1 MSGQQGPHQHGQG
14 DYWAQADRGSTAIV
28 NVIRYEHV
36 RPQEPDPALLEDCR
50 ALLEDLPLDHVPA
63 AAPPP
68 PGSKEPPID
77 PNPLF
82 IGREEDL
89 KALAAE
95 VKASSTAA
103 GPVKTVC
110 VSGIGGVGK
119 TQLAGEFA
127 HRYGRF
133 FCGGVYWL
141 NLSRPDAAAEEIAN
155 CGGAGAMDLRGD
167 FDRLPLNDKV
177 RAVKAAWLNEL
188 PRLLVLDN
196 CEDAEA
202 LRACRPTTG
211 GCRVLLTS
219 RGVFGDPALAVVA
232 LELEVLDREQS
243 VELLRSRCPGL
254 ELEEDDLVAVA
265 KELGDLPLALDLAG
279 RFLYEYRDIVSPS
292 GYVEQLRAVEPV
304 NHPSLRRT
312 EGYSPTDHELDVG
325 RTFVVSYQRLDQEDP
340 TDRLAIRLL
349 ARAARFAPGEPIE
362 RDLLLATLGDSNGSD
377 EPTEGASDAYRR
389 IDALRRLTGLGLVRE
404 SEAGL
409 VSMHRLVASFAR
421 REVEDGEA
429 QDDVVRAVAREAIDA
444 AEANRPSVLTRLLPH
459 LRHVTGVL
467 EDRQDETAYMAR
479 FALGASFLKLGSYAE
494 AVPLLEGAVKYNTAH
509 SGPTAWV
516 TMRQRSDLGVAMN
529 RSGDID
535 GALEVFNAVLTD
547 QERELGP
554 NHIDVASTLNNIGAL
569 LRDQGRFDEV
579 LPIYERALDIRMNA
593 LGREHRDTA
602 ESLHNMGAL
611 MMDLEHYEEAWPFLG
626 AALEINENVM
636 GRDHL
641 DNVGPLLK
649 MGWLLRRAGDL
660 NRARTFYERALRIR
674 ENELGPEHSH
684 VGATL
689 HDLGSLLAERGSH
702 DEARPYLERALQI
715 SLDTNGEDHAATG
728 MRLDSLAEVL
738 MAQGDLESAL
748 SLYRR
753 GLAVA
758 ERILGD
764 GDPQTAQCFGNVAN
778 VLVLQGR
785 YPEARPPLERAL
797 AIFEGTLGEVHPATA
812 RALDSLANVLSAQ
825 KLFEEARPLYE
836 RSRNIRLQIFG
847 PQHPET
853 ATSENNLANL
863 LREQGKI
870 DEALTHQERAV
881 AAFRDTL
888 GDHHPNTSTSLH
900 HLAALLR
907 MQGRDEEARPYLVR
921 AFAAAEAVFGAGH
934 PFTQRVRQDL
944 EDLDFG

>member
-82 IGREEDL
+82 VGREEDL

-243 VELLRSRCPGL
+243 VELLRSRCSGL
-254 ELEEDDLVAVA
+254 KLEEDDLVAVA

-292 GYVEQLRAVEPV
+292 GYVEQLRTVEPV
-304 NHPSLRRT
+304 NHPSLRWT

-362 RDLLLATLGDSNGSD
+362 RDLLLATLGGSNGSD
-377 EPTEGASDAYRR
+377 EPTEGAPDAYRR

-404 SEAGL
+404 SEASL

-429 QDDVVRAVAREAIDA
+429 QEDVVRAVAKEAIDA
-444 AEANRPSVLTRLLPH
+444 AEGNRPSVLTGLLPH
-459 LRHVTGVL
+459 LRHVTGL
-467 EDRQDETAYMAR
+467 MQGRQDETAYMAR
-479 FALGASFLKLGSYAE
+479 FALGSTFHNLGSHAE
-494 AVPLLEGAVKYNTAH
+494 AVPLLEDAVRYSTAH

-529 RSGDID
+529 RSGDPER
-535 GALEVFNAVLTD
+535 ALRVYEDVLAD

-554 NHIDVASTLNNIGAL
+554 DHIDVAATLNNIGAL
-569 LRDQGRFDEV
+569 LTDWQRFDEV
-579 LPIYERALDIRMNA
+579 LPLYERALEIRVNK
-593 LGREHRDTA
+593 LGRQHRYTA
-602 ESLHNMGAL
+602 ESFHNMGAL
-611 MMDLEHYEEAWPFLG
+611 MLDLGRHDDAWPFLQG
-626 AALEINENVM
+626 ALEANESAM
-636 GRDHL
+636 GPNHL

-649 MGWLLRRAGDL
+649 MGWLLRRAGNPDG
-660 NRARTFYERALRIR
+660 ARELYERALGIR
-674 ENELGPEHSH
+674 ERELGPDHDH

-689 HDLGSLLAERGSH
+689 HDLGSLLLEQGAHER
-702 DEARPYLERALQI
+702 AQPLLERALRI
-715 SLDTNGEDHAATG
+715 SLNSHGEDSAVTASRLNTLATL
-728 MRLDSLAEVL
+728 MIARDDLDE
-738 MAQGDLESAL
+738 AL
-748 SLYRR
+748 SLHQRE
-753 GLAVA
+753 LAIA
-758 ERILGD
+758 DRILDD
-764 GDPQTAQCFGNVAN
+764 GDPQVAQCLANVAV
-778 VLVLQGR
+778 VLILQDR
-785 YPEARPPLERAL
+785 YPEARPLLDRAVRIGDAAFGEFDPRTA
-797 AIFEGTLGEVHPATA
+797 AI
-812 RALDSLANVLSAQ
+812 LDGPANVLFARGH
-825 KLFEEARPLYE
+825 FDEARPLYE
-836 RSRNIRLQIFG
+836 RSLSIRLEVFG
-847 PQHPET
+847 QQHPET
-853 ATSENNLANL
+853 ATSENNLANA
-863 LREQGKI
+863 LRELGLPE
-870 DEALTHQERAV
+870 EALAHQERGV
-881 AAFRDTL
+881 AAFERTF
-888 GDHHPNTSTSLH
+888 GDNHPNTATSLH

-907 MQGRDEEARPYLVR
+907 LLDRHDEARPYLVR
-921 AFAAAEAVFGAGH
+921 ALAVVEANLGPEH

-944 EDLDFG
+944 RDLGSG